1 MGPGWGSAQ
10 LPRDRS
16 PDPSSPLAEP
26 GDPRHMFSCANIA
39 EDSSVLIYN
48 PLRILREMDVFI
60 KMHNLK

>member
-16 PDPSSPLAEP
+16 PDPSCPLPEP
-26 GDPRHMFSCANIA
+26 GVRRHMFSCADIT
-39 EDSSVLIYN
+39 EDSNVLTCN
-48 PLRILREMDVFI
+48 PLRILMEMDVFI